1 MANQNRRTHA
11 PGKTKRG
18 KSFGEPRE
26 NRKFSRSQQEN
37 SDRQGQRYGK
47 PQPGKPSRSQHS
59 DPKLKRFQEDET
71 ERREQR
77 HPGKPKL
84 GKPVPNQKAIAKVLH
99 NRKAERSGDRA
110 TEYMSMSEA
119 GNGRTPA
126 PSLAKRDRGQKD
138 GTHHSFD
145 APEFKEP
152 KKRDFPKS
160 TSKADRLSTPTSF
173 KKPNFK
179 SRQEHQRFEPT
190 NTESTPLNTTEEE
203 SDLLYGRH
211 PVLAALENQRQ
222 LNRVWITPQ
231 LRYDPRFHSL
241 LLQAKANGTVID
253 EVDPRRLSQITEGA
267 NHQGIVAQ
275 VAPYSYKELS
285 NLISKAKSITD
296 QPVIVVCDGIND
308 PHNLG
313 AIIRTAE
320 ALGAQGLV
328 IPQRRAVGVT
338 STVMKV
344 AAGALETFPIA
355 RVVNLSRALEELKDA
370 GFWIYGTTA
379 GTGKLLHTVEF
390 KGPVVLVVGSEGN
403 GLNLRTQSCCDVLVS
418 IPLQGKT
425 PSLNASVAA
434 AMTLYETYR
443 QRWSNFLYL
452 DTLSKESFQKQM

>member
-1 MANQNRRTHA
+1 MANQNRRSPA

-18 KSFGEPRE
+18 KSFGDPRE
-26 NRKFSRSQQEN
+26 NRKLSRSQDEN
-37 SDRQGQRYGK
+37 SDRQGRRYGK
-47 PQPGKPSRSQHS
+47 PQPGKPTRSQHS
-59 DPKLKRFQEDET
+59 DPKRKHFQEDET
-71 ERREQR
+71 DRREQR

-84 GKPVPNQKAIAKVLH
+84 GKPVPNQKANGKVLH
-99 NRKAERSGDRA
+99 NRKTERSGDRA
-110 TEYMSMSEA
+110 GGHISISEA

-126 PSLAKRDRGQKD
+126 PSLTKRDRVHPD
-138 GTHHSFD
+138 RSHHSFD
-145 APEFKEP
+145 TAEFKEP
-152 KKRDFPKS
+152 KRRDRPRG
-160 TSKADRLSTPTSF
+160 TNQADRVSAPTAF
-173 KKPNFK
+173 KKPSFK
-179 SRQEHQRFEPT
+179 SRQEHQRFDPT
-190 NTESTPLNTTEEE
+190 NTESTSLTTTEEE

-253 EVDPRRLSQITEGA
+253 EVEPRRLSQITDGA

-275 VAPYSYKELS
+275 VAPYSYKYLS
-285 NLISKAKSITD
+285 DLIDKAKSITD

-370 GFWIYGTTA
+370 GFWIYGMTA

>member
-1 MANQNRRTHA
+1 MANQNRRSHA

-26 NRKFSRSQQEN
+26 TRKFSRAPEEN
-37 SDRQGQRYGK
+37 SDRQGRRYGK
-47 PQPGKPSRSQHS
+47 PQPGKPTRSHQHS
-59 DPKLKRFQEDET
+59 EPKLKRFQEDET

-77 HPGKPKL
+77 YPGKPKL
-84 GKPVPNQKAIAKVLH
+84 GKPVLNQKAIAKVFH
-99 NRKAERSGDRA
+99 NRKAQGSSDRTA
-110 TEYMSMSEA
+110 QYMSEA
-119 GNGRTPA
+119 DNGRAPA
-126 PSLAKRDRGQKD
+126 PANAKKVPIHKD
-138 GTHHSFD
+138 GSDRSFE
-145 APEFKEP
+145 APEFTQP
-152 KKRDFPKS
+152 KKRDRPRGLNP
-160 TSKADRLSTPTSF
+160 ADRFSSPTSF

-179 SRQEHQRFEPT
+179 SRQEHQRFEPK
-190 NTESTPLNTTEEE
+190 NTDSTPLSTTQEE

-222 LNRVWITPQ
+222 LNRVWITAQ

-253 EVDPRRLSQITEGA
+253 EVEPRRLSQITEGA

-275 VAPYSYKELS
+275 VAPYSYQELS

-320 ALGAQGLV
+320 AMGAQGLV

-390 KGPVVLVVGSEGN
+390 TGPVVLVVGSEEN

-418 IPLQGKT
+418 IPLQGKI

-452 DTLSKESFQKQM
+452 DTLSKETFQKQM

>member
-1 MANQNRRTHA
+1 MANQNRRSHA
-11 PGKTKRG
+11 PSKTKRG

-26 NRKFSRSQQEN
+26 NRKFSRSKDEN
-37 SDRQGQRYGK
+37 SDRQGRHYGK
-47 PQPGKPSRSQHS
+47 PKPGKPSHS
-59 DPKLKRFQEDET
+59 KSSGPKLTRFEEDET
-71 ERREQR
+71 DRLEQR
-77 HPGKPKL
+77 HPGKPKP
-84 GKPVPNQKAIAKVLH
+84 GKPVPNQKAIGKVLH
-99 NRKAERSGDRA
+99 NRKVERSSARA
-110 TEYMSMSEA
+110 AGHMSISETS
-119 GNGRTPA
+119 NGRTPA
-126 PSLAKRDRGQKD
+126 PSLAKRATVHKDRS
-138 GTHHSFD
+138 HHSFD
-145 APEFKEP
+145 AAGFKEP
-152 KKRDFPKS
+152 KRSDRVSAPS
-160 TSKADRLSTPTSF
+160 TF
-173 KKPNFK
+173 KKPSFK
-179 SRQEHQRFEPT
+179 ASQEHQRFEPT
-190 NTESTPLNTTEEE
+190 NTESNPLTTTQEE

-222 LNRVWITPQ
+222 LNRVWIIPQ

-241 LLQAKANGTVID
+241 LLKAKASGTVID

-285 NLISKAKSITD
+285 DLIDKAKSKTD

-390 KGPVVLVVGSEGN
+390 TGPVVLVVGSEGT

-443 QRWSNFLYL
+443 QRWSNFLYI
-452 DTLSKESFQKQM
+452 DTLSKETFQKQM